1 MSSIEPSLESTLQR
15 LRELRGLLLHLHKA
29 LLESERVEYEQ
40 SYGQIQSKGEYFQL
54 VVGHEWFS
62 WLRPIS
68 QFIVQIDE
76 MLSSKT
82 PVALSE
88 ASQLLE
94 KAQHLL
100 APVESGTPAEQRYY
114 QAIQRD
120 PEIASMH
127 GQVTQLLAT
136 AR

>member
-1 MSSIEPSLESTLQR
+1 MSVSEPTLEFTLQR
-15 LRELRGLLLHLHKA
+15 LRELRGMLLHLHKA

-40 SYGQIQSKGEYFQL
+40 SYGEIQSKGEYFQL

-82 PVALSE
+82 PVTLSE
-88 ASQLLE
+88 ANQLL
-94 KAQHLL
+94 KQAQHLL
-100 APVESGTPAEQRYY
+100 HPVKDGTHAERN
-114 QAIQRD
+114 

-127 GQVTQLLAT
+127 GQVTQLLVAD
-136 AR
+136 R